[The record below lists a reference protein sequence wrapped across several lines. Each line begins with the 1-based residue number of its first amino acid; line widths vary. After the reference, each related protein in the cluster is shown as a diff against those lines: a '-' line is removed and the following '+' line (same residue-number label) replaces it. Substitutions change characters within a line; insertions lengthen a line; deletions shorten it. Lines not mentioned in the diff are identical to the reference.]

1 MIILANGK
9 SYNTVAIFSTS
20 QNFQGQNRGV
30 WEIHFSAEEYSLE
43 EISGLYNDPSPFS
56 NIKIYEEATKLNE
69 ETGEY
74 EVIKDEEGNIV
85 YNFLS
90 EWNDYTLPI
99 SLTMKKIDD
108 KERYCLKLSQLSKL
122 EQDQA
127 QQGEDIML
135 VSECILELSEILFA

>member
-9 SYNTVAIFSTS
+9 SYNTVAIFSSS
-20 QNFQGQNRGV
+20 QNFQGQNRDV

-74 EVIKDEEGNIV
+74 EVVKDEEGNIV

-99 SLTMKKIDD
+99 SLVMQNIDGQ
-108 KERYCLKLSQLSKL
+108 ERYCLKLSQLSKL

-127 QQGEDIML
+127 QQGEDILL